1 MAWQYSPLVDVSG
14 PHILV
19 ARVSTKGSCV
29 EATANAITEEPFAV
43 DVTTMGLYIVGEECT
58 QLVALGKLFDS
69 GATIHHVPYTNDVVR
84 VSVVTIYNADVRVP
98 FLTLEI
104 QYVREAV
111 NTFIG
116 WPMHLVK
123 PISDDSHNNVVK
135 AVGCVERCNTSAV
148 KDSLGELMKILY
160 DVYQKLVQ
168 LPWDGTNYGLPNVE
182 ASFFITHVDLIE
194 IISSDKCL
202 NISILQLWMMFI
214 DDCGT
219 SKGHGSVYGFL
230 EPQSIHNAK
239 DRHQQCQHYIE
250 TWVKEL
256 QRQLYL
262 GAYLNYTFKGMSDQA
277 APRWIEAKSHVQT
290 GGYEYGYYVMHW
302 MWCIVTGGLKDEWN
316 MVNPDDIV
324 FGGWDINNMNLADAM
339 ARAKVFDI
347 NLQKQL
353 RPYMESMLP
362 FPKIYDPNFIATN

>member
-182 ASFFITHVDLIE
+182 ASFFITHCNE
-194 IISSDKCL
+194 ENNS
-202 NISILQLWMMFI
+202 
-214 DDCGT
+214 
-219 SKGHGSVYGFL
+219 
-230 EPQSIHNAK
+230 
-239 DRHQQCQHYIE
+239 
-250 TWVKEL
+250 
-256 QRQLYL
+256 
-262 GAYLNYTFKGMSDQA
+262 TFKGMSDQA

-316 MVNPDDIV
+316 MGISWSTNDKIQQANYFGSLTQASAIRVNPDDIV

-347 NLQKQL
+347 NL
-353 RPYMESMLP
+353 
-362 FPKIYDPNFIATN
+362 

>member
-69 GATIHHVPYTNDVVR
+69 GATIHHGISWSTNDKIQQANYFG
-84 VSVVTIYNADVRVP
+84 S
-98 FLTLEI
+98 LT
-104 QYVREAV
+104 QA
-111 NTFIG
+111 
-116 WPMHLVK
+116 
-123 PISDDSHNNVVK
+123 
-135 AVGCVERCNTSAV
+135 SA
-148 KDSLGELMKILY
+148 I
-160 DVYQKLVQ
+160 
-168 LPWDGTNYGLPNVE
+168 
-182 ASFFITHVDLIE
+182 
-194 IISSDKCL
+194 
-202 NISILQLWMMFI
+202 
-214 DDCGT
+214 
-219 SKGHGSVYGFL
+219 
-230 EPQSIHNAK
+230 
-239 DRHQQCQHYIE
+239 R
-250 TWVKEL
+250 
-256 QRQLYL
+256 
-262 GAYLNYTFKGMSDQA
+262 
-277 APRWIEAKSHVQT
+277 
-290 GGYEYGYYVMHW
+290 
-302 MWCIVTGGLKDEWN
+302 
-316 MVNPDDIV
+316 VNPDDIV